1 MAFPDYNY
9 YISFLLKILVMLS
22 NFILLFKTVFY
33 CVALT
38 SLELRGLSASV
49 FDILGF
55 SVTFK
60 CKVNMRFGF
69 VNFGY
74 LCHLFST

>member
-1 MAFPDYNY
+1 MFTVTTQMAFPDYNY
-9 YISFLLKILVMLS
+9 YVSFWLKILVMLGK
-22 NFILLFKTVFY
+22 FILLFKTEFY

-69 VNFGY
+69 
-74 LCHLFST
+74 

>member
-1 MAFPDYNY
+1 MTTQVTFPDDYY

-22 NFILLFKTVFY
+22 NFILLLKTEFY

-69 VNFGY
+69 
-74 LCHLFST
+74 C

>member
-1 MAFPDYNY
+1 MFPVTTQVTFPDYNY
-9 YISFLLKILVMLS
+9 FISFLLKILVMLS
-22 NFILLFKTVFY
+22 NFILLLLKIEFY

-60 CKVNMRFGF
+60 CKVNMRFDF
-69 VNFGY
+69 
-74 LCHLFST
+74 C